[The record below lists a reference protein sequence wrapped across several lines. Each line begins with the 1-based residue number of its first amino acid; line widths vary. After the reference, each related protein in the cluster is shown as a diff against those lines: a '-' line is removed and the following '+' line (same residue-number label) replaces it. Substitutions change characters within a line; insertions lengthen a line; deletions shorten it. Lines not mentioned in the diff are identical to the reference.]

1 MTITHRNSAATL
13 GNLFQNAVKNFIENY
28 HDFSIVLQGRN
39 SRTKQVLINLV
50 GGKDNFNKLKTEV
63 LDARTNNPLK
73 K

>member
-1 MTITHRNSAATL
+1 M
-13 GNLFQNAVKNFIENY
+13 KNFIENY